1 MVKVA
6 IAGGTGG
13 VGRAIAEAILATGK
27 HDVYILSRSSVS
39 PFFYLYS
46 PSRLFNSLDIQMN
59 TISHVDFSFR
69 FRQLKPTPMKRRL
82 RLSL

>member
-13 VGRAIAEAILATGK
+13 VGRAIAEAILAIGK

-39 PFFYLYS
+39 F
-46 PSRLFNSLDIQMN
+46 
-59 TISHVDFSFR
+59 
-69 FRQLKPTPMKRRL
+69 
-82 RLSL
+82 LSLFTLSTFQFS